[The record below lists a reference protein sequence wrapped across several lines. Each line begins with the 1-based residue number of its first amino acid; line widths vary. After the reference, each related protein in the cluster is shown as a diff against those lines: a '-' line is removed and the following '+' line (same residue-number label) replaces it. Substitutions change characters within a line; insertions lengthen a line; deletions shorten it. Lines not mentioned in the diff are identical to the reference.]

1 MALEFGQ
8 VGQVNPLLSN
18 RGFMPMVVR
27 RLGTSATAA
36 QLIDSPA
43 HDDTEIDPGW
53 PFGKRRSFTIVQ
65 VLTSIA
71 KADP

>member
-8 VGQVNPLLSN
+8 VGQVNPLLGN
-18 RGFMPMVVR
+18 RGFMPAAMSC
-27 RLGTSATAA
+27 LGTPTAAA

-43 HDDTEIDPGW
+43 HDETEIDPGR
-53 PFGKRRSFTIVQ
+53 PFGKRRSSTIVQ
-65 VLTSIA
+65 VLASVA